1 MNNVETEIFLRS
13 NNNIVFL
20 HQLQDDKKRLQDEN
34 DRFASE
40 TIDLKKEVDEL
51 KVRLEETEWGLCQKS
66 GELAHVKSQLK
77 DTQVS
82 LPTIHEMLWCNIT

>member
-1 MNNVETEIFLRS
+1 
-13 NNNIVFL
+13 
-20 HQLQDDKKRLQDEN
+20 LQDEKKKLQEEN
-34 DRFASE
+34 ERLESE
-40 TIDLKKEVDEL
+40 TTDLKKEVDEL

-82 LPTIHEMLWCNIT
+82 RHYIYIYMYIHIRTYLCALYILCI

>member
-1 MNNVETEIFLRS
+1 M
-13 NNNIVFL
+13 
-20 HQLQDDKKRLQDEN
+20 QDEKKRLQNEN
-34 DRFASE
+34 DCFATE
-40 TIDLKKEVDEL
+40 TADLKKEVDEL

-82 LPTIHEMLWCNIT
+82 TDEILTSV

>member
-1 MNNVETEIFLRS
+1 M
-13 NNNIVFL
+13 
-20 HQLQDDKKRLQDEN
+20 QDEKKRLQEEN

-40 TIDLKKEVDEL
+40 TTGIKKEIDQL

-82 LPTIHEMLWCNIT
+82 SEVAREF